1 VIKNSNILKSFQRV
15 YHSLARIPIKVHKHG
30 RSVKQTTSDI
40 PAAGF
45 AIISE
50 ALEKCKKISYRV
62 MKIKTEVYLGVAK
75 KYTFRVS
82 NIVLNE

>member
-1 VIKNSNILKSFQRV
+1 
-15 YHSLARIPIKVHKHG
+15 VHKHG

-62 MKIKTEVYLGVAK
+62 VKVKTEVYLGVAK
-75 KYTFRVS
+75 HESIAAKKYTFQS
-82 NIVLNE
+82 K